1 VRPRLS
7 VLVPTRG
14 RPDLAAACVR
24 ALLAQPH
31 PSFEVVICDQSP
43 DEGTARALTGAD
55 DGSGRL
61 HRVAVDGVGRSRAL
75 NAGLPH
81 TRGAWVIFTDDDCT
95 PEPGWLEAV
104 EAACAGAGADAA
116 VLGPVHPGPVGP
128 GMAIPPATFEDPAP
142 ADYAGRIDRDLI
154 YPNVAVPRA
163 AFARLGGFD
172 ERMSVGTPLPG
183 GEDNDFGYRL
193 LRAGYR
199 ILYRPGPGVIHHAWR
214 TPAARARLKRD
225 YGVGQGAFYAKHLA
239 RADAWIAWRLV
250 RDLLRTARASCG
262 AALRGRFAEGAGH
275 ARFLGG
281 IFVGLAG
288 MTGLLLRR
296 VPSGEGAV
304 AAAMRGER
312 FPS

>member
-1 VRPRLS
+1 MRPRLT

-14 RPDLAAACVR
+14 RPDLAGACAR
-24 ALLAQPH
+24 ALLALRH
-31 PSFEVVICDQSP
+31 PSFEIVVCDQSP
-43 DEGTARALTGAD
+43 DGGTAQALRAAD

-61 HRVAVDGVGRSRAL
+61 RRIPVDGVGRSRAL

-81 TRGAWVIFTDDDCT
+81 SRGDWIVFTDDDCT

-104 EAACAGAGADAA
+104 EAACAEAGASGA
-116 VLGPVHPGPVGP
+116 VLGPVHPGPVSP
-128 GMAIPPATFEDPAP
+128 GMAIPPATFEAEEP

-154 YPNVAVPRA
+154 YPNVAVPRR
-163 AFARLGGFD
+163 AFAQLGGFD

-193 LRAGYR
+193 LRAGFR
-199 ILYRPGPGVIHHAWR
+199 ILYRPGPGVVHHAWR
-214 TPAARARLKRD
+214 TPAQRARLKRD

-250 RDLLRTARASCG
+250 RDLVRTARASGG
-262 AALRGRFAEGAGH
+262 AALRGRWAESAGH
-275 ARFLGG
+275 ARFLAG

-288 MTGLLLRR
+288 MSARLLRR
-296 VPSGEGAV
+296 VPSGEHAV
-304 AAAMRGER
+304 AAAMRGE
-312 FPS
+312 PS